1 MDNCRRSECRNGGT
15 SPTSDVAMAAEVFVM
30 VIGGTPTA
38 EIVVAELMVVDT
50 VSEDVDAIEIAFP
63 SSVLEW

>member
-1 MDNCRRSECRNGGT
+1 
-15 SPTSDVAMAAEVFVM
+15 MAAEVFVM